1 MKIDKISDNQIRCIL
16 DKEDLSGRGIAPSEL
31 AYGSDKARELFIE
44 MLGIAEK
51 KFGFEPDDSPL
62 MVEAIPSANGS
73 LILLISK
80 SEDPQD
86 LDTRFSRF
94 SPEAPAAPLEEEEPT
109 DAEDTEEID
118 VGDPVIEEND
128 ISNLT
133 NKPLPFDDATIG
145 SAIQSLLG
153 IDDLGFK
160 TKPEPKPDFTAL
172 PKFLTPDKKIPSEK
186 ADVPALKIYSF
197 DSFDALQEA
206 AHALA
211 DVFHGE
217 VIQFLGIGQVGGVPV
232 EQEQLC
238 CSQACRS
245 LGAGIGAASFVGV
258 PWKPES
264 ALVFLGAFDDGVVE
278 ESFGCGGVCLDTQ
291 RLVQA

>member
-94 SPEAPAAPLEEEEPT
+94 SPETPAAPLEEEEPT

-186 ADVPALKIYSF
+186 ADVSALKIYSF

-217 VIQFLGIGQVGGVPV
+217 NAVYRDPDKSRYFLVLKKGSG
-232 EQEQLC
+232 EKD
-238 CSQACRS
+238 
-245 LGAGIGAASFVGV
+245 SFSKAVSILYEYSRPLRCNYATIAYIKEHLEPIIKENAIAILNV
-258 PWKPES
+258 
-264 ALVFLGAFDDGVVE
+264 L
-278 ESFGCGGVCLDTQ
+278 
-291 RLVQA
+291 